1 MRGIIEELAM
11 QALKAKFLDEEIL
24 VIDYYGKPYVPMK
37 QIVENIGLDWRAQR
51 KRILRDD
58 VLSEGVVIITTPSN
72 GGMQETICLPLH
84 YLNGWLFGVEV
95 KRVKQELKQVLL
107 RYKKECYEALWDYWT
122 EGVARR
128 DEIRQ
133 QREKIE
139 DNERSSQDRGSDA
152 GRKLQQR
159 KIEKKSYERGIAK
172 LQQMELA
179 LFCEFEPLQ
188 N

>member
-1 MRGIIEELAM
+1 MK
-11 QALKAKFLDEEIL
+11 ALKAKFLGQEIF
-24 VIDYYGKPYVPMK
+24 VIDYHGKPYVAMK
-37 QIVENIGLDWRAQR
+37 QVVENIGLDWEAQR
-51 KRILRDD
+51 QRIERDE
-58 VLSEGVVIITTPSN
+58 VLSEGACMIQVPSN
-72 GGMQETICLPLH
+72 GGMQESICLPLH
-84 YLNGWLFGVEV
+84 YLNGWLFGVEI
-95 KRVKQELKQVLL
+95 KRVKSELKAVLL

-133 QREKIE
+133 QREDLE
-139 DNERSSQDRGSDA
+139 DSEQSSKLKGSDA

-159 KIEKKSYERGIAK
+159 KMEKQAYEVGIAK

-188 N
+188 PK

>member
-1 MRGIIEELAM
+1 M
-11 QALKAKFLDEEIL
+11 QALKAKFLGEEIL

-37 QIVENIGLDWRAQR
+37 QVVENIGLDWEAQR
-51 KRILRDD
+51 QRIERDE
-58 VLSEGVVIITTPSN
+58 VLSEGACMIQVPSN

-95 KRVKQELKQVLL
+95 KRIKQDLKQVLL

-122 EGVARR
+122 EGVVRR

-139 DNERSSQDRGSDA
+139 DDERSSQDRGSDA

-159 KIEKKSYERGIAK
+159 KVEKKAYEKGIAK

-188 N
+188 TKI